1 MKIKKALS
9 ILFLCMML
17 SSAASAATD
26 PLARLEGTW
35 YVNMTNF
42 KMWLKGNKLNPQ
54 FIYALQTKGGVA
66 GLNDIVRYDQRGKE
80 KLIKGFDKPANEH
93 ATKFIWRGNG
103 LLALFKSTW
112 EILYQNDQ
120 WAIIHFGKT
129 AATAEGYDVI
139 SRQKR
144 LDDAMLAAIR
154 LKLKELG
161 ITQELTL
168 LKQR

>member
-1 MKIKKALS
+1 MKIQKALS
-9 ILFLCMML
+9 LLFLCWML
-17 SSAASAATD
+17 SSAASASAD
-26 PLARLEGTW
+26 PLTRLEGTW

-54 FIYALQTKGGVA
+54 FIYAQQTKGGVA
-66 GLNDIVRYDQRGKE
+66 GLNDIVCYDQNGKE
-80 KLIKGFDKPANEH
+80 KLIKGFDKPADDN
-93 ATKFIWRGNG
+93 ATRFIWRGNG
-103 LLALFKSTW
+103 LLSLFKSKW
-112 EILYQNDQ
+112 EILYENEQ

-139 SRQKR
+139 SRQKNVGEAE
-144 LDDAMLAAIR
+144 LLAIR

-161 ITQELTL
+161 ITQELTV